1 MNKTKEMLEIID
13 GFKNLTSKIK
23 DDNDSIKKSIKNKDL
38 IISAC
43 RNQYQKLH
51 AEHEELKKKYKEL
64 EVELE
69 RNKQIPNVEK
79 RRKRKKINMNKV
91 NKKKNNTRL

>member
-1 MNKTKEMLEIID
+1 MNKTKEMLEIIED
-13 GFKNLTSKIK
+13 FKNLTSKIK
-23 DDNDSIKKSIKNKDL
+23 DDNDSIKKSIKKKDL
-38 IISAC
+38 LILAC
-43 RNQYQKLH
+43 QKEYQKLD

-91 NKKKNNTRL
+91 NKKKKNT